1 MNIQTNQEEKMKKI
15 TAGNLVQWNG
25 VDRTLSEFIEW
36 LEDKP
41 HLDSKHSKLLSD
53 LMVAYNNFADDTEM
67 DHEEL

>member
-1 MNIQTNQEEKMKKI
+1 MKKI

-41 HLDSKHSKLLSD
+41 HLDNKHSKLLSD
-53 LMVAYNNFADDTEM
+53 LMVAYNNFADDEDTG
-67 DHEEL
+67 HEEL

>member
-1 MNIQTNQEEKMKKI
+1 MKKI
-15 TAGNLVQWNG
+15 TAGNLVHWNG

-53 LMVAYNNFADDTEM
+53 LMVAYNNFADDEDTGR
-67 DHEEL
+67 EEL

>member
-41 HLDSKHSKLLSD
+41 YLDSKHSKLLSD

>member
-1 MNIQTNQEEKMKKI
+1 MNTQTNQEEKMKKI